1 MTSVKTIQTDKN
13 KFSNRFLN
21 KIVQLFIFI
30 EGGKGREETQHGIFS
45 WTWLKCAGWLPTGTA
60 HG

>member
-1 MTSVKTIQTDKN
+1 MTSVKTIQIDKN

-30 EGGKGREETQHGIFS
+30 EGGKEREETQHGIFS
-45 WTWLKCAGWLPTGTA
+45 
-60 HG
+60 

>member
-1 MTSVKTIQTDKN
+1 MTSVKTIQIDKN

-45 WTWLKCAGWLPTGTA
+45 
-60 HG
+60 